1 VLGDPGLA
9 GESSVLLRLVLA
21 AALAGA
27 IGWERESVGKS
38 AGLRTHMFV
47 GMGAMLFVL
56 LGDAVVLKF
65 QPMQGIVQM
74 DPIRVIEAVTAAVG
88 FLGGGV
94 IFVNRDRV
102 VGLTTAASIWVTAAI
117 GIAVGLERYV
127 LAVGA
132 TVLALV
138 VLHVLAPL
146 SSRDEA

>member
-1 VLGDPGLA
+1 MLGDPGLA
-9 GESSVLLRLVLA
+9 TDGSVLLRLVLA

-27 IGWERESVGKS
+27 IGWEREASGKS

-65 QPMQGIVQM
+65 QGVPNVIQL
-74 DPIRVIEAVTAAVG
+74 DPIRIIEAVTAAVG

-132 TVLALV
+132 TLLALV

-146 SSRDEA
+146 SARRET